1 MGFRASAFLG
11 FVSGGNLCSAAQN
24 SLVTNETANQTQ
36 REQETTRSQWATR
49 LSPATFQLK
58 TYQLRKLPRSGEEKT
73 SQSLQVAQARLSS
86 EKRKTDPAAEVLLVQ
101 GPKLNLSNP
110 DPVIFQ
116 VVKRERPVP
125 APAET
130 RSVRCGEEKV
140 AVAVKKNFLGN
151 SQLIQPNDLSLGE
164 LQGCGSTVTIS
175 IQLIHDCHCVCEVTG
190 CLHLIGLMVP
200 TLPFHLLCMFVMASN
215 VVFVRETMHVEAA
228 AMMQGYHVPL
238 RVFVDSCVYS
248 FIGNHECL
256 TDSKLTGAQFY
267 FMPRSQED
275 KLHFQLKAFKFKH
288 DDRSEFYITCH
299 LNATTVSVPVDSQHK
314 ACSFLTEAGRW
325 VASGGDNKVCS
336 CYEASCSGQVQRRSP
351 AADAG
356 TLTEPII
363 PAFSFLCSLSQ
374 PLTHLCGAGVAHVVM
389 VSVSTLVCSRLH
401 KPAGHS
407 VCT

>member
-1 MGFRASAFLG
+1 MGFRAAAFLG

-49 LSPATFQLK
+49 LSPVTFQLK
-58 TYQLRKLPRSGEEKT
+58 TYQLRNLVRRRRHKAFRWPRPGF
-73 SQSLQVAQARLSS
+73 LQK
-86 EKRKTDPAAEVLLVQ
+86 KRKTDPAAEVLLVQ
-101 GPKLNLSNP
+101 GPNDLPSCEARAARACASG
-110 DPVIFQ
+110 DQ
-116 VVKRERPVP
+116 V
-125 APAET
+125 
-130 RSVRCGEEKV
+130 SGCGEEKV
-140 AVAVKKNFLGN
+140 TVA
-151 SQLIQPNDLSLGE
+151 LIQPNDLSLGE
-164 LQGCGSTVTIS
+164 LQGCGSTVTVS
-175 IQLIHDCHCVCEVTG
+175 IQLIHDCQCVCEVTG

-215 VVFVRETMHVEAA
+215 VVFVRETMHVEVAA
-228 AMMQGYHVPL
+228 VMQGYHVPL
-238 RVFVDSCVYS
+238 RVFVDSCVWS
-248 FIGNHECL
+248 PRTPIQVLIPVF
-256 TDSKLTGAQFY
+256 DSKLTGAQFY

-299 LNATTVSVPVDSQHK
+299 LKATTVSVPVDSQHK
-314 ACSFLTEAGRW
+314 ACSFLTAAGRC

-336 CYEASCSGQVQRRSP
+336 CYETSCGGQVQRRSP